1 MYLDTINIA
10 WAAVPLFWFNAMDGR
25 GPHDLET
32 SIRLHQELMA
42 WYGARGTPVEL
53 NEPHHW
59 GMRDAPDVI
68 FVVAAFLSAY
78 NARAFG
84 VRDYIAQMMFNSPAG
99 LSDAMDL
106 AKMLACLELIEPLA
120 DDATFRVYR
129 QTRVGLLSH
138 PLDPEAARGHL
149 AAATYLQMA
158 LRPHIVHVVGH
169 TEAHHAATAE
179 DVIAA
184 CKVARRAIENAL
196 AGAPDMRRDPR
207 VQLRARELVTE
218 AQIALNAIRRLAA
231 PGVSDPFTD
240 PATLARAVTSGIL
253 DAPHLRNNPCARGQ
267 IVARIDRR
275 GANIAVDA
283 LSSQPLFEAERLALL
298 G

>member
-1 MYLDTINIA
+1 MRTYSGTDDFVRLAEMYVETINIA

-42 WYGARGTPVEL
+42 WYGARGIPVEL

-59 GMRDAPDVI
+59 GMRDAPDVV
-68 FVVAAFLSAY
+68 FVVAAYLSAY

-84 VRDYIAQMMFNSPAG
+84 VRDYIAQMMFNSPPG

-106 AKMLACLELIEPLA
+106 AKMLACLALIEPLV
-120 DDATFRVYR
+120 DEDTFRIYR
-129 QTRVGLLSH
+129 QTRIGLLSH

-149 AAATYLQMA
+149 AASTYLQMA
-158 LRPHIVHVVGH
+158 LKPHIVHVVGH

-184 CKVARRAIENAL
+184 CKIARRAIENAL
-196 AGAPDMRRDPR
+196 AGAPDMQLDPR
-207 VQLRARELVTE
+207 VQS
-218 AQIALNAIRRLAA
+218 AQTRT
-231 PGVSDPFTD
+231 G
-240 PATLARAVTSGIL
+240 
-253 DAPHLRNNPCARGQ
+253 
-267 IVARIDRR
+267 RR
-275 GANIAVDA
+275 GAGDPGRHPPAGR
-283 LSSQPLFEAERLALL
+283 PGCR
-298 G
+298 